1 MSSRRDRLAT
11 IVQTLQVQNAATVRE
26 LAEKLSVSEMTIRR
40 DLSLLSQD
48 NIVKLVHSGAVLN
61 PGSLGSSRYSLA
73 EAGAQRGEV
82 KMKIGRKAASLVE
95 EGDIIIIDGGS
106 TTECLAK
113 NFPDT
118 LQLTVLC
125 WALNILI
132 EVHRREKCSLIFA
145 GGSLHEN
152 SLVFESPEAVELI
165 SRYRA
170 NKAFISASG
179 VSEKLGVTCTNTY
192 EIEVKKASIRSSLA
206 RILLVDSSKF
216 GKIQAAYFADL
227 PEFSSVVTDTG
238 IPEEYAKYLR
248 GLGIDLHIV

>member
-1 MSSRRDRLAT
+1 M
-11 IVQTLQVQNAATVRE
+11 
-26 LAEKLSVSEMTIRR
+26 
-40 DLSLLSQD
+40 
-48 NIVKLVHSGAVLN
+48 
-61 PGSLGSSRYSLA
+61 
-73 EAGAQRGEV
+73 
-82 KMKIGRKAASLVE
+82 
-95 EGDIIIIDGGS
+95 
-106 TTECLAK
+106 AK
-113 NFPDT
+113 SIPDT

-125 WALNILI
+125 WALNILV

-152 SLVFESPEAVELI
+152 SLVFESPEAVDLI

-192 EIEVKKASIRSSLA
+192 EIELKKASIRSSLA

-238 IPEEYAKYLR
+238 ISQEYAEHIR
-248 GLGIDLHIV
+248 GMGISLHIV